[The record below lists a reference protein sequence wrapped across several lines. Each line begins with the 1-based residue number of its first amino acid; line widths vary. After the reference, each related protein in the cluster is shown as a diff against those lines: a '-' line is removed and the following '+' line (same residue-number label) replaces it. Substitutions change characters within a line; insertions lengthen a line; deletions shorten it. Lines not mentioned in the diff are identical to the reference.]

1 MPRVKTMT
9 AVLLGLTAPG
19 ALSSKGRSELGAGSI
34 GFRFE
39 SLGRLTLFE
48 ALDFEARLATRL
60 SPHSLRL
67 TRTKTTSE
75 GVNQHVRN
83 QITQLTAPTWTGAPA
98 RS

>member
-1 MPRVKTMT
+1 MPSAKTMT
-9 AVLLGLTAPG
+9 AVLLGLRAPG
-19 ALSSKGRSELGAGSI
+19 ALSSKGKSELGAGSI

-39 SLGRLTLFE
+39 SRGRLTFFE

-75 GVNQHVRN
+75 GANQYVRN
-83 QITQLTAPTWTGAPA
+83 QITQLAALKWTGAPT
-98 RS
+98 SS